1 VKIQIQI
8 VHKKG
13 VKEAIARMERSN
25 NCKGKS
31 RKKKKRK
38 DGKDKSRKKKK
49 RKDGKDNGNFLVF
62 FVFLGVNGQKHSR
75 YYKKG

>member
-1 VKIQIQI
+1 
-8 VHKKG
+8 

-38 DGKDKSRKKKK
+38 DGE
-49 RKDGKDNGNFLVF
+49 DNGNFLIF
-62 FVFLGVNGQKHSR
+62 FVVLGVNGQKPSR